1 MLVRTAAR
9 GFVRNSPP
17 LPKKKKQK
25 VGDGGSAQFLR
36 RARLVNVAVL
46 VWLYVR
52 ENEGSPHS
60 WNSGITFMKSLK
72 QSGDFFFF
80 AGLTGSEEELLRSGT
95 HTGNDGLSTK
105 VRAPC
110 F

>member
-17 LPKKKKQK
+17 LPKKKQE

-72 QSGDFFFF
+72 QSGDFF
-80 AGLTGSEEELLRSGT
+80 SLRG
-95 HTGNDGLSTK
+95 
-105 VRAPC
+105 
-110 F
+110 